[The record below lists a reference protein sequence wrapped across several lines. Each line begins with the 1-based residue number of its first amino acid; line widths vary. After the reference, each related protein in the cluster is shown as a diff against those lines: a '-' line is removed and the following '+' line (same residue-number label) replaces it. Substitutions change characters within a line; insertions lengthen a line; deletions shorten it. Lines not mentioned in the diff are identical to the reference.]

1 MSGVTITAQLSV
13 HNHMAS
19 STRWVVY
26 LSWEIHSILSV
37 GYIGLTHHN
46 RSGPS
51 RWEADEPAAGLLHAY
66 SNFSLRLESDLVD
79 VRLQHG
85 EQAMYYGN
93 FQSGE
98 TLDLAN
104 TGVSRQQGL
113 SEGSLLKLH
122 PWV

>member
-1 MSGVTITAQLSV
+1 MSGVTTRAWVSV
-13 HNHMAS
+13 HDHTAS

-37 GYIGLTHHN
+37 WYIGLTHHN

-51 RWEADEPAAGLLHAY
+51 RWEADEPATILLHAY
-66 SNFSLRLESDLVD
+66 SNFSLRLESDLVN

-85 EQAMYYGN
+85 GQAMYCGN
-93 FQSGE
+93 FQPGE

-104 TGVSRQQGL
+104 AAASQVQGL
-113 SEGSLLKLH
+113 SEGSLLKLR
-122 PWV
+122 P